1 MMKEVSLERE
11 RESEEEEEEVEGER
25 RRGGKR
31 RGGDPIRGADSSSLH
46 GARKIKLRP
55 REGNVNA
62 ERPDPQSEGSPVIS
76 LKHR

>member
-25 RRGGKR
+25 R
-31 RGGDPIRGADSSSLH
+31 GGDPIRGADSSSLH
-46 GARKIKLRP
+46 VARKIKLRP